1 MRKLFIPL
9 LLCSALEA
17 NEKNGFFIEAGFETG
32 LLEGTQTQEKNYTT
46 TQTTTKTTTNNYNYL
61 PLNSILQRA
70 TNLFKDADISK
81 LSFSSL
87 SPVRASLD
95 LSGHLTIENFL
106 PYNLNN
112 VKLSFTDAQGNV
124 IDLGVIETLP
134 KQSKIVLSY
143 QQFNETKQVFDNI
156 MEEQKKYY
164 EKEAE
169 RRKNKTTS
177 SVSETNREPSFTFPT
192 FEVLST
198 PHSDPNTQRV
208 FEALSKINTNLV
220 MKYSDTNN
228 FESAKDKT
236 EKFTAKTAEEFT
248 NLMLNMIAVLDSQ
261 SWGDAIL
268 NAPFEFTDNK
278 QSGECT
284 NKGDS
289 NDNCVYPQKNGLVKS
304 NVDKKYVLD
313 KQSIVNNFRGK
324 TDLDVSLLNGAGVD
338 GLGSNT
344 TPTNNDDGK
353 NYGQLAVVASAL
365 NPQKLFGTDYKTIN
379 LADLRAILHEFSHTK
394 GYTHNGN
401 MTYQRVPVVGS
412 NGQQEKKDDGALK
425 DSDGLPYNVCSLYG
439 GQGQPSFPS
448 NYPNSI
454 YHNCADVPA
463 GFLGVTAA
471 VWQQLINQNALPIN
485 FANLNSQTNYNL
497 NATLNTQDM
506 ANSVIGT
513 IQKTLTATSTTTT
526 TSYHHSKSL
535 QRFRSPLLGINVK
548 IGYQNYFND
557 FIGLAYYG
565 IIKYNYAKAANQKV
579 QQLSYGGGIDLLLDF
594 ITTYSNKNSPTGI
607 QTRRNFSSS
616 FGIFG
621 GLRGL
626 YNSYYALNK
635 VKGSGNLDAATGL
648 NYRYKH
654 SKYSVGISIPLIQRK
669 ASVISSGSDYT
680 NSFVFNEGAS
690 HFKVFFNYGWVF

>member
-32 LLEGTQTQEKNYTT
+32 LLEGTQTQEKRH
-46 TQTTTKTTTNNYNYL
+46 TTTKNTYATYNYL
-61 PLNSILQRA
+61 PTDTILKRA
-70 TNLFKDADISK
+70 ANLFTDAKSISQ
-81 LSFSSL
+81 LNFSSL
-87 SPVRASLD
+87 SPVKVLYI
-95 LSGHLTIENFL
+95 GGKLTIENFL
-106 PYNLNN
+106 PYNLSN
-112 VKLSFTDAQGNV
+112 VKISFTDAQGNV
-124 IDLGVIETLP
+124 IDLGVIETIP
-134 KQSKIVLSY
+134 KHSKIVLPG
-143 QQFNETKQVFDNI
+143 EAFDSL
-156 MEEQKKYY
+156 
-164 EKEAE
+164 KEAFDKIGPYTFFLPKFE
-169 RRKNKTTS
+169 ATS
-177 SVSETNREPSFTFPT
+177 TSVS
-192 FEVLST
+192 
-198 PHSDPNTQRV
+198 DANTQRV
-208 FEALSKINTNLV
+208 FETLNKIKTNLI
-220 MKYSDTNN
+220 MKYSNENPNN
-228 FESAKDKT
+228 FNTCPYNNNGNTKNDCWQP
-236 EKFTAKTAEEFT
+236 FTPQTAEEFT

-268 NAPFEFTDNK
+268 NAPFEFTNSSTDCDNDPSKCVNPGINGRVDSKVDQQYVLNK
-278 QSGECT
+278 QG
-284 NKGDS
+284 
-289 NDNCVYPQKNGLVKS
+289 
-304 NVDKKYVLD
+304 
-313 KQSIVNNFRGK
+313 IVNNFRK
-324 TDLDVSLLNGAGVD
+324 KIEID
-338 GLGSNT
+338 
-344 TPTNNDDGK
+344 
-353 NYGQLAVVASAL
+353 AVVLKNSGVVGLANGYGNDGEYGTLGVEAYAL
-365 NPQKLFGTDYKTIN
+365 DPKKLFGNNLKTIN
-379 LADLRAILHEFSHTK
+379 LEDLRTILHEFSHTK

-401 MTYQRVPVVGS
+401 MTYQRVPTGQNE
-412 NGQQEKKDDGALK
+412 NGKPK

-439 GQGQPSFPS
+439 GQGQSAFPS

-485 FANLNSQTNYNL
+485 FANLGSQTNYNL
-497 NATLNTQDM
+497 NASLNTQDL
-506 ANSVIGT
+506 ANSMLST
-513 IQKTLTATSTTTT
+513 IQKTFVTSSVTNHYFSS
-526 TSYHHSKSL
+526 TS
-535 QRFRSPLLGINVK
+535 QNFRSPILGVNAK

-594 ITTYSNKNSPTGI
+594 ITTYSNKNSPIDI

-635 VKGSGNLDAATGL
+635 VKGSGNLDVATGL

-669 ASVISSGSDYT
+669 ASIVSSDGDYT

>member
-9 LLCSALEA
+9 LLFSALEA

-32 LLEGTQTQEKNYTT
+32 LLEGTQTQEKRH
-46 TQTTTKTTTNNYNYL
+46 TTTKNTYATYNYL
-61 PLNSILQRA
+61 PTDTILKRA
-70 TNLFKDADISK
+70 ANLFTDAKSISQ
-81 LSFSSL
+81 LNFSSL
-87 SPVRASLD
+87 SPVKVLYI
-95 LSGHLTIENFL
+95 GGKLTIENFL
-106 PYNLNN
+106 PYNLSN
-112 VKLSFTDAQGNV
+112 VKISFTDAQGNM
-124 IDLGVIETLP
+124 IDLGVIETIP
-134 KQSKIVLSY
+134 KHSKIVLPG
-143 QQFNETKQVFDNI
+143 EAFDSL
-156 MEEQKKYY
+156 
-164 EKEAE
+164 KEAFDKIDPYTFFLPKFE
-169 RRKNKTTS
+169 ATS
-177 SVSETNREPSFTFPT
+177 TSVS
-192 FEVLST
+192 
-198 PHSDPNTQRV
+198 DANTQRV
-208 FEALSKINTNLV
+208 FETLNKIKTNLI
-220 MKYSDTNN
+220 MKYSNENPSNFNTCPYNN
-228 FESAKDKT
+228 NGNTKNNCWQP
-236 EKFTAKTAEEFT
+236 FTPQTAEEFT

-268 NAPFEFTDNK
+268 NAPFDFTNSSTDCDNDPSKCVNPGINGRVDSKVDQQYVLNK
-278 QSGECT
+278 QG
-284 NKGDS
+284 
-289 NDNCVYPQKNGLVKS
+289 
-304 NVDKKYVLD
+304 
-313 KQSIVNNFRGK
+313 IVNNFRK
-324 TDLDVSLLNGAGVD
+324 KIEID
-338 GLGSNT
+338 
-344 TPTNNDDGK
+344 
-353 NYGQLAVVASAL
+353 AVVLKNSGVVGLANGYGNDGEYGTLGVEAYAL
-365 NPQKLFGTDYKTIN
+365 DPTKLFGNNLKTIN
-379 LADLRAILHEFSHTK
+379 LADLRTILHEFSHTK
-394 GYTHNGN
+394 GYGHNGN
-401 MTYQRVPVVGS
+401 MTYQRVPTGQNE
-412 NGQQEKKDDGALK
+412 NGKPK

-439 GQGQPSFPS
+439 GQGQSAFPS

-485 FANLNSQTNYNL
+485 FANLGSQTNYNL
-497 NATLNTQDM
+497 NASLNTQDL
-506 ANSVIGT
+506 ANSMLST
-513 IQKTLTATSTTTT
+513 IQKTFVTSSVTNHYF
-526 TSYHHSKSL
+526 SSAS
-535 QRFRSPLLGINVK
+535 QNFRSPILGVNAK

-635 VKGSGNLDAATGL
+635 VKGSGNLDVATGL

-669 ASVISSGSDYT
+669 ASVVSSNGDYT
-680 NSFVFNEGAS
+680 NSLVFNEGAS

>member
-32 LLEGTQTQEKNYTT
+32 LLEGTQTQEKRH
-46 TQTTTKTTTNNYNYL
+46 TTTKNTYATYNYL
-61 PLNSILQRA
+61 LTDTILKRA
-70 TNLFKDADISK
+70 ANLFTDAKSISQ
-81 LSFSSL
+81 LNFSSL
-87 SPVRASLD
+87 SPVKVLYI
-95 LSGHLTIENFL
+95 GGKLTIENFL

-124 IDLGVIETLP
+124 IDLGVIETIP
-134 KQSKIVLSY
+134 KHSKIVLPG
-143 QQFNETKQVFDNI
+143 EAFDSL
-156 MEEQKKYY
+156 
-164 EKEAE
+164 KEAFDKIDPYTFFFPKFE
-169 RRKNKTTS
+169 ATS
-177 SVSETNREPSFTFPT
+177 TSVS
-192 FEVLST
+192 
-198 PHSDPNTQRV
+198 DANTQRV
-208 FEALSKINTNLV
+208 FETLNKIKTNLI
-220 MKYSDTNN
+220 MKYSNENPSNFNTCPYNN
-228 FESAKDKT
+228 NGNTKNDCWQP
-236 EKFTAKTAEEFT
+236 FTPQTAEEFT

-268 NAPFEFTDNK
+268 NAPFDFTNSSTDCDNDPSKCVNPGINGRVDSKVDQQYVLNK
-278 QSGECT
+278 QG
-284 NKGDS
+284 
-289 NDNCVYPQKNGLVKS
+289 
-304 NVDKKYVLD
+304 
-313 KQSIVNNFRGK
+313 IVNNFRK
-324 TDLDVSLLNGAGVD
+324 KIEID
-338 GLGSNT
+338 
-344 TPTNNDDGK
+344 
-353 NYGQLAVVASAL
+353 AVVLKNSGVVGLANGYGNDGEYGTLGVEAYAL
-365 NPQKLFGTDYKTIN
+365 EPQKLFGNNLKTIN
-379 LADLRAILHEFSHTK
+379 LADLRTILHEFSHTK
-394 GYTHNGN
+394 GYGHNGN
-401 MTYQRVPVVGS
+401 MTYQRVPTGQNE
-412 NGQQEKKDDGALK
+412 NGKPK

-439 GQGQPSFPS
+439 GQGQSAFPS

-485 FANLNSQTNYNL
+485 FANLGSQTNYNL
-497 NATLNTQDM
+497 NASLNTQDL
-506 ANSVIGT
+506 ANSMLST
-513 IQKTLTATSTTTT
+513 IQKTFVTSSVTNHYV
-526 TSYHHSKSL
+526 SSAS
-535 QRFRSPLLGINVK
+535 QSFRSPILGVNAK

-579 QQLSYGGGIDLLLDF
+579 QQLSYGGGIDLLVDF

-635 VKGSGNLDAATGL
+635 VKGSGNLDVATGL

-654 SKYSVGISIPLIQRK
+654 SKYSVGVSIPLIQRK
-669 ASVISSGSDYT
+669 ASVVSSDGDYT
-680 NSFVFNEGAS
+680 NSLVFNEGAS

>member
-32 LLEGTQTQEKNYTT
+32 LLEGTQTQEKRH
-46 TQTTTKTTTNNYNYL
+46 TTTKNTYATYNYL
-61 PLNSILQRA
+61 PTDAVLKRA
-70 TNLFKDADISK
+70 ANLFTDAKSISQ
-81 LSFSSL
+81 LNFSSL
-87 SPVRASLD
+87 SPVKVLYI
-95 LSGHLTIENFL
+95 GGKLTIENFL
-106 PYNLNN
+106 PYNLSN
-112 VKLSFTDAQGNV
+112 VKLSFTDAQGNI
-124 IDLGVIETLP
+124 IDLGVIETIP
-134 KQSKIVLSY
+134 KHSKIVLPG
-143 QQFNETKQVFDNI
+143 EAFDSL
-156 MEEQKKYY
+156 
-164 EKEAE
+164 KEAFDKIDPYTFFFPKFE
-169 RRKNKTTS
+169 ATS
-177 SVSETNREPSFTFPT
+177 TSVS
-192 FEVLST
+192 
-198 PHSDPNTQRV
+198 DANTQRV
-208 FEALSKINTNLV
+208 FETLNKIKTNLI
-220 MKYSDTNN
+220 MKYSNENPSNFNTCPYNN
-228 FESAKDKT
+228 NGNTKNDCWQP
-236 EKFTAKTAEEFT
+236 FTPQTAEEFT

-268 NAPFEFTDNK
+268 NAPFDFTNSSTDCDNDPSKCVNPGINGRVDSKVDQQYVLNK
-278 QSGECT
+278 QG
-284 NKGDS
+284 
-289 NDNCVYPQKNGLVKS
+289 
-304 NVDKKYVLD
+304 
-313 KQSIVNNFRGK
+313 IVNNFRK
-324 TDLDVSLLNGAGVD
+324 KIEID
-338 GLGSNT
+338 
-344 TPTNNDDGK
+344 
-353 NYGQLAVVASAL
+353 AVVLKNSGVVGLANGYGEYGTLGVEAYAL
-365 NPQKLFGTDYKTIN
+365 DPTKLFGNNLKTIN
-379 LADLRAILHEFSHTK
+379 LADLRTILHEFSHTK

-401 MTYQRVPVVGS
+401 MTYQRVPTGQNE
-412 NGQQEKKDDGALK
+412 NGKPK

-439 GQGQPSFPS
+439 GQGQSAFPS

-497 NATLNTQDM
+497 NASLNTQDL
-506 ANSVIGT
+506 ANSMLST
-513 IQKTLTATSTTTT
+513 IQKTFVTSSVTNHYF
-526 TSYHHSKSL
+526 SSAS
-535 QRFRSPLLGINVK
+535 QNFRSPILGVNAK

-594 ITTYSNKNSPTGI
+594 ITTYSNKNSPIDI

-635 VKGSGNLDAATGL
+635 VKGSGNLDVATGL

-669 ASVISSGSDYT
+669 ASIVSSDGDYT

>member
-9 LLCSALEA
+9 LLFSTLEA

-32 LLEGTQTQEKNYTT
+32 LLEGTQTQEKRH
-46 TQTTTKTTTNNYNYL
+46 TTTKNTYATYNYL
-61 PLNSILQRA
+61 PTDTILKRA
-70 TNLFKDADISK
+70 ANLFTNAEAISK
-81 LSFSSL
+81 LKFSSL
-87 SPVRASLD
+87 SPVRVLYMYN
-95 LSGHLTIENFL
+95 GQLTIENFL
-106 PYNLNN
+106 PYNLSN

-124 IDLGVIETLP
+124 IDLGVIETIP
-134 KQSKIVLSY
+134 KHSKIVLPG
-143 QQFNETKQVFDNI
+143 EAFDSLKVDPYTLFLPKI
-156 MEEQKKYY
+156 
-164 EKEAE
+164 EA
-169 RRKNKTTS
+169 TS
-177 SVSETNREPSFTFPT
+177 TSVS
-192 FEVLST
+192 
-198 PHSDPNTQRV
+198 DANTQRV
-208 FEALSKINTNLV
+208 FETLNKIKTDLV
-220 MKYSDTNN
+220 VNYRNENK
-228 FESAKDKT
+228 FKDH
-236 EKFTAKTAEEFT
+236 ENHWEAFTPQTAEEFT

-268 NAPFEFTDNK
+268 NAPFDF
-278 QSGECT
+278 T
-284 NKGDS
+284 NKGGEECDT
-289 NDNCVYPQKNGLVKS
+289 NKENECVNPGTNGRVNSQNKS
-304 NVDKKYVLD
+304 YVLN
-313 KQSIVNNFRGK
+313 KQDIVNKFRNK
-324 TDLDVSLLNGAGVD
+324 ADLDVVVLKDSGVV
-338 GLGSNT
+338 GLGSDI
-344 TPTNNDDGK
+344 TPSNNDDGK
-353 NYGQLAVVASAL
+353 HYGQLGVVASAL
-365 NPQKLFGTDYKTIN
+365 DPKKLFGNNLKTIN
-379 LADLRAILHEFSHTK
+379 LADLRTILHEFSHTK
-394 GYTHNGN
+394 GYGHNGN
-401 MTYQRVPVVGS
+401 MTYQRVPTGQNE
-412 NGQQEKKDDGALK
+412 NGKPK

-439 GQGQPSFPS
+439 GQGQSAFPS

-485 FANLNSQTNYNL
+485 FANLGSQTNYNL
-497 NATLNTQDM
+497 NASLNTQDL
-506 ANSVIGT
+506 ANSMLST
-513 IQKTLTATSTTTT
+513 IQKTFVTSSVTDHYF
-526 TSYHHSKSL
+526 SSAS
-535 QRFRSPLLGINVK
+535 QSFRSPILGVNAK

-579 QQLSYGGGIDLLLDF
+579 QQLSYGGGIDLLVDF
-594 ITTYSNKNSPTGI
+594 ITTYSNKNNPIDI

-635 VKGSGNLDAATGL
+635 VKGSGNLDVATGL

-669 ASVISSGSDYT
+669 ASIVSSNGDYT

>member
-1 MRKLFIPL
+1 MRKLFIPFL
-9 LLCSALEA
+9 LFSTLEA

-32 LLEGTQTQEKNYTT
+32 LLEGTQTQEKRH
-46 TQTTTKTTTNNYNYL
+46 TTTKNTYATYNYL
-61 PLNSILQRA
+61 PTDTILKRA
-70 TNLFKDADISK
+70 ANLFTNAEAISK
-81 LSFSSL
+81 LKFSSL
-87 SPVRASLD
+87 SPVRVLYMYN
-95 LSGHLTIENFL
+95 GQLTIENFL
-106 PYNLNN
+106 PYNLSN

-124 IDLGVIETLP
+124 IDLGVIETIP
-134 KQSKIVLSY
+134 KHSKIVLPGDA
-143 QQFNETKQVFDNI
+143 FNSLKVDPYTLFLPKI
-156 MEEQKKYY
+156 
-164 EKEAE
+164 EA
-169 RRKNKTTS
+169 TS
-177 SVSETNREPSFTFPT
+177 TSVS
-192 FEVLST
+192 
-198 PHSDPNTQRV
+198 DANTQRV
-208 FEALSKINTNLV
+208 FETLNKIKTNLV
-220 MKYSDTNN
+220 VNYRNENK
-228 FESAKDKT
+228 FEGHQNHWEA
-236 EKFTAKTAEEFT
+236 FTPQTAEEFT

-268 NAPFEFTDNK
+268 NAPFDF
-278 QSGECT
+278 T
-284 NKGDS
+284 NKGGEECDTS
-289 NDNCVYPQKNGLVKS
+289 KENECVNPGTNGRVNS
-304 NVDKKYVLD
+304 QNASYVLN
-313 KQSIVNNFRGK
+313 KQDIVNKFRNK
-324 TDLDVSLLNGAGVD
+324 ADLDVVVLKDSGVV
-338 GLGSNT
+338 GLGSDI
-344 TPTNNDDGK
+344 TPSNNDDGK
-353 NYGQLAVVASAL
+353 HYGQLGVVASAL
-365 NPQKLFGTDYKTIN
+365 DPKKLFGNNLKTIN
-379 LADLRAILHEFSHTK
+379 LADLRTILHEFSHTK

-401 MTYQRVPVVGS
+401 MTYQRVPTGQNE
-412 NGQQEKKDDGALK
+412 NGKPK

-439 GQGQPSFPS
+439 GQGQSAFPS

-485 FANLNSQTNYNL
+485 FANLGSQTNYNL
-497 NATLNTQDM
+497 NASLNTQDL
-506 ANSVIGT
+506 ANSMLST
-513 IQKTLTATSTTTT
+513 IQKTFVTSSVTNHYF
-526 TSYHHSKSL
+526 SSAS
-535 QRFRSPLLGINVK
+535 QNFRSPILGVNAK

-579 QQLSYGGGIDLLLDF
+579 QQLSYGGGIDLLVDF
-594 ITTYSNKNSPTGI
+594 ITTYSNKNSPIDI

-635 VKGSGNLDAATGL
+635 VKGSGNLDVATGL

-669 ASVISSGSDYT
+669 ASIVSSDGDYT

>member
-9 LLCSALEA
+9 LLFSALEA
-17 NEKNGFFIEAGFETG
+17 NQKNGFFIEAGFETG
-32 LLEGTQTQEKNYTT
+32 LLEGTQTQEKRHTITKNTYTT
-46 TQTTTKTTTNNYNYL
+46 YNYL
-61 PLNSILQRA
+61 PTDTILKRA
-70 TNLFKDADISK
+70 ANLFTNAEAISK
-81 LSFSSL
+81 LKFSSL
-87 SPVRASLD
+87 SPVRVLYMYN
-95 LSGHLTIENFL
+95 GQLTIENFL

-124 IDLGVIETLP
+124 IDLGVIETIP
-134 KQSKIVLSY
+134 KHSKIVLPG
-143 QQFNETKQVFDNI
+143 EAFDSLKI
-156 MEEQKKYY
+156 DPYTLFLPKI
-164 EKEAE
+164 EA
-169 RRKNKTTS
+169 TS
-177 SVSETNREPSFTFPT
+177 TSVS
-192 FEVLST
+192 
-198 PHSDPNTQRV
+198 DANTQRV
-208 FEALSKINTNLV
+208 FETLNKIKTNLIV
-220 MKYSDTNN
+220 NYRNENK
-228 FESAKDKT
+228 FEGHQNHWEA
-236 EKFTAKTAEEFT
+236 FTPQTAEEFT

-268 NAPFEFTDNK
+268 NAPFEFTNK
-278 QSGECT
+278 GGGGECDT
-284 NKGDS
+284 NKE
-289 NDNCVYPQKNGLVKS
+289 NDCVNPGTNGLVNSK
-304 NVDKKYVLD
+304 VDQKYVLN
-313 KQSIVNNFRGK
+313 KQDIVNKFRNK
-324 TDLDVSLLNGAGVD
+324 ADLDVVVLKDSGVV
-338 GLGSNT
+338 GLGSDI
-344 TPTNNDDGK
+344 TPSNNDDGK
-353 NYGQLAVVASAL
+353 HYGQLGVVASAL
-365 NPQKLFGTDYKTIN
+365 DPKKLFGNNLKTIN
-379 LADLRAILHEFSHTK
+379 LADLRTILHEFSHTK
-394 GYTHNGN
+394 GYGHNGN
-401 MTYQRVPVVGS
+401 MTYQRVPVMKDGQVEKDN
-412 NGQQEKKDDGALK
+412 NGKPK

-439 GQGQPSFPS
+439 GSNQPAFPS

-485 FANLNSQTNYNL
+485 YANLGSQTNYNL
-497 NATLNTQDM
+497 NASLNTQDL
-506 ANSVIGT
+506 ANSMLST
-513 IQKTLTATSTTTT
+513 IQKTFVTSSVTDHY
-526 TSYHHSKSL
+526 SSSAS
-535 QRFRSPLLGINVK
+535 QNFRSPILGVNAK

-565 IIKYNYAKAANQKV
+565 IVKYNYSKALNQKF

-607 QTRRNFSSS
+607 QTKRNFSSS

-635 VKGSGNLDAATGL
+635 VKGSGNLDVATGL

-669 ASVISSGSDYT
+669 ASVVSSGGDYT

>member
-1 MRKLFIPL
+1 MRKLFTSFL
-9 LLCSALEA
+9 LFSALEA

-32 LLEGTQTQEKNYTT
+32 LLEGTQTQEKRH
-46 TQTTTKTTTNNYNYL
+46 TTTKNTYTTYNYL
-61 PLNSILQRA
+61 PTDTILKRA
-70 TNLFKDADISK
+70 ANLFTDAKSISQ
-81 LSFSSL
+81 LNFSSL
-87 SPVRASLD
+87 SPVKVLYI
-95 LSGHLTIENFL
+95 GGKLTIENFL

-124 IDLGVIETLP
+124 IDLGVIETIP
-134 KQSKIVLSY
+134 KHSKIVLPG
-143 QQFNETKQVFDNI
+143 EAFDSL
-156 MEEQKKYY
+156 
-164 EKEAE
+164 KEAFDKIDPYTFFFPKFE
-169 RRKNKTTS
+169 ATS
-177 SVSETNREPSFTFPT
+177 TSVS
-192 FEVLST
+192 
-198 PHSDPNTQRV
+198 DANTQRV
-208 FEALSKINTNLV
+208 FETLNKIKTNLI
-220 MKYSDTNN
+220 MKYSNENPNN
-228 FESAKDKT
+228 FNTCPYNNNGNTKNDCWQP
-236 EKFTAKTAEEFT
+236 FTPQTAEEFT

-268 NAPFEFTDNK
+268 NAPFEFTNSSTDCDNDPSKCVNPGINGRVDSKVDQQYVLNK
-278 QSGECT
+278 Q
-284 NKGDS
+284 D
-289 NDNCVYPQKNGLVKS
+289 
-304 NVDKKYVLD
+304 
-313 KQSIVNNFRGK
+313 IVNNFRK
-324 TDLDVSLLNGAGVD
+324 KIEID
-338 GLGSNT
+338 
-344 TPTNNDDGK
+344 
-353 NYGQLAVVASAL
+353 AVVLKNSGVVGLANGYGNDGEYGTLGVEAYAL
-365 NPQKLFGTDYKTIN
+365 EPQKLFGNNLKTIN
-379 LADLRAILHEFSHTK
+379 LQDLRTILHEFSHTK
-394 GYTHNGN
+394 GYGHNGN
-401 MTYQRVPVVGS
+401 MTYQRVPTGQNE
-412 NGQQEKKDDGALK
+412 NGKPK

-439 GQGQPSFPS
+439 GQGQSAFPS

-485 FANLNSQTNYNL
+485 FANLGSQTNYNL
-497 NATLNTQDM
+497 NASLNTQDL
-506 ANSVIGT
+506 ANSMLST
-513 IQKTLTATSTTTT
+513 IQKTFVTSSVTNHYF
-526 TSYHHSKSL
+526 SSAS
-535 QRFRSPLLGINVK
+535 QNFRSPILGVNAK

-594 ITTYSNKNSPTGI
+594 ITTYSNKNSPTGV
-607 QTRRNFSSS
+607 QTKRNFSSS

-635 VKGSGNLDAATGL
+635 VKGSGNLDVATGL

-669 ASVISSGSDYT
+669 ASVVSSGSDYT

>member
-32 LLEGTQTQEKNYTT
+32 LLEGTQTQEKRH
-46 TQTTTKTTTNNYNYL
+46 TTTKNTYATYNYL
-61 PLNSILQRA
+61 PTDTILKRVA
-70 TNLFKDADISK
+70 NLFTDAKSISQ
-81 LSFSSL
+81 LNFSSL
-87 SPVRASLD
+87 SPVKVLYI
-95 LSGHLTIENFL
+95 GGKLTIENFL

-112 VKLSFTDAQGNV
+112 VKLSFTDAQGNM
-124 IDLGVIETLP
+124 IDLGVIETIP
-134 KQSKIVLSY
+134 KHSKIVLPGEA
-143 QQFNETKQVFDNI
+143 FNSL
-156 MEEQKKYY
+156 
-164 EKEAE
+164 KEAFDKIGPYTFFLPKFE
-169 RRKNKTTS
+169 ATS
-177 SVSETNREPSFTFPT
+177 TSVS
-192 FEVLST
+192 
-198 PHSDPNTQRV
+198 DANTQRV
-208 FEALSKINTNLV
+208 FETLNKIKTNLI
-220 MKYSDTNN
+220 MKYSNENPNN
-228 FESAKDKT
+228 FNTCPYNNNGNTKNDCWQP
-236 EKFTAKTAEEFT
+236 FTPQTAEEFT

-268 NAPFEFTDNK
+268 NAPFEFTNSPTDCDNDPSKCVNPGINGRVDSKVDQQYVLNK
-278 QSGECT
+278 QG
-284 NKGDS
+284 
-289 NDNCVYPQKNGLVKS
+289 
-304 NVDKKYVLD
+304 
-313 KQSIVNNFRGK
+313 IVNNFRK
-324 TDLDVSLLNGAGVD
+324 KIEID
-338 GLGSNT
+338 
-344 TPTNNDDGK
+344 
-353 NYGQLAVVASAL
+353 AVVLKNSGVVGLANGYGNDGEYGTLGVEAYAL
-365 NPQKLFGTDYKTIN
+365 DPTKLFGNNLKTIN
-379 LADLRAILHEFSHTK
+379 LEDLRTILHEFSHTK
-394 GYTHNGN
+394 GYGHNGN
-401 MTYQRVPVVGS
+401 MTYQRVPTGQNE
-412 NGQQEKKDDGALK
+412 NGKPK

-439 GQGQPSFPS
+439 GSNQPAFPS

-485 FANLNSQTNYNL
+485 FTNLGSQTNYNL
-497 NATLNTQDM
+497 NASLNTQDL
-506 ANSVIGT
+506 ANSMLST
-513 IQKTLTATSTTTT
+513 IQKTFVTSSVTNHYF
-526 TSYHHSKSL
+526 SSAS
-535 QRFRSPLLGINVK
+535 QSFRSPILGVNAK

-579 QQLSYGGGIDLLLDF
+579 QQLSYGGGIDLLVDF
-594 ITTYSNKNSPTGI
+594 ITTYSNKNNPIDI

-635 VKGSGNLDAATGL
+635 VKGSGNLDVATGL

-669 ASVISSGSDYT
+669 ARVVSSGGDYT